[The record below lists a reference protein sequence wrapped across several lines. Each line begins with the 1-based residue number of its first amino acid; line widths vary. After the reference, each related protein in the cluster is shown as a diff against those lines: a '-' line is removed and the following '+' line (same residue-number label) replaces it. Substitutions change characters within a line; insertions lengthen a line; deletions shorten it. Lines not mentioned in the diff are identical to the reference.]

1 MDWIQLSLQ
10 IERNQA
16 DLVSEVL
23 MGLGSISITFS
34 DTFDNAIYEPPVGQT
49 PLWKNVTINALFH
62 SDVNQKYIKS
72 SVIELCGVELLTF
85 NVLKDRAWKDEFKKD
100 FHAMQFGK
108 NLWICPSWEE
118 QAQLPSDAIVI
129 NMNPGLAFG
138 TGNHQTTDL
147 CLQYLDANPPKNLN
161 VIDFGCGAGV
171 LAIAAAK
178 LGAKSVLAID
188 NDPQAVHATR
198 ENVIHNQCENI
209 ITTMHSEEES
219 DFGKC
224 DVLVAN
230 ILTNPLIELVSLF
243 AKLVRPN
250 GSLVLSGILKEQSDM
265 IVSCYAQYFSNLEI
279 SNKDEW
285 CRVCGTRQY

>member
-1 MDWIQLSLQ
+1 MDWLRLSLQ

-23 MGLGSISITFS
+23 MGLGSISITYS
-34 DTFDNAIYEPPVGQT
+34 DTFDNAIYEPPIGHM

-62 SDVNQKYIKS
+62 YDVDQKHIKT
-72 SVIELCGVELLTF
+72 SVLEICNVEVLNF
-85 NVLKDRAWKDEFKKD
+85 NVLKDRVWEDEFKKD
-100 FHAMQFGK
+100 FHSMHFGK
-108 NLWICPSWEE
+108 SLWIYPSWEK
-118 QAQLPSDAIVI
+118 QSKLPSGAVVV

-138 TGNHQTTDL
+138 TGTHQTTDL

-161 VIDFGCGAGV
+161 VIDYGCGTGI

-198 ENVIHNQCENI
+198 ENVTHNQCENI
-209 ITTMHSEEES
+209 ITTMYSEEES

-224 DVLVAN
+224 DLLIAN
-230 ILTNPLIELVSLF
+230 ILTNPLIELVSLL

-250 GSLVLSGILKEQSDM
+250 GLLVLSGILKKQIDM

-285 CRVCGTRQY
+285 CRVCATRKY

>member
-16 DLVSEVL
+16 DLVSGVL
-23 MGLGSISITFS
+23 MGLGSISITYT

-62 SDVNQKYIKS
+62 SDVDQKHIKT
-72 SVIELCGVELLTF
+72 SVLEICTVEVLNF
-85 NVLKDRAWKDEFKKD
+85 NVLKDRVWEDEFKKD

-108 NLWICPSWEE
+108 NLWICPSWEK
-118 QAQLPSDAIVI
+118 QAQLPIGAVVV

-138 TGNHQTTDL
+138 TGTHQTTEL

-161 VIDFGCGAGV
+161 VIDYGCGTGI
-171 LAIAAAK
+171 LAIATAK

-198 ENVIHNQCENI
+198 ENVTHNQCENI
-209 ITTMHSEEES
+209 ITTMYCEEES

-224 DVLVAN
+224 DLLIAN

-250 GSLVLSGILKEQSDM
+250 GLLVLSGILKKQIDM
-265 IVSCYAQYFSNLEI
+265 IVNCYAQYFSNLEI

-285 CRVCGTRQY
+285 CRVCATRKY

>member
-23 MGLGSISITFS
+23 MGLGSISITYT

-49 PLWKNVTINALFH
+49 PLWKNVSINALFH
-62 SDVNQKYIKS
+62 SDVDQKHIKT
-72 SVIELCGVELLTF
+72 SVLEICTVEVLNF
-85 NVLKDRAWKDEFKKD
+85 NVLKDRVWEDECKKD
-100 FHAMQFGK
+100 FHAMQCGK
-108 NLWICPSWEE
+108 NLLICPSWEK
-118 QAQLPSDAIVI
+118 QAQLPSGAVVV

-138 TGNHQTTDL
+138 TGTHQTTDL

-161 VIDFGCGAGV
+161 VIDYGCGTGI
-171 LAIAAAK
+171 LAIATAK

-198 ENVIHNQCENI
+198 ENVTHNQCENI
-209 ITTMHSEEES
+209 ITTMHSEEERY
-219 DFGKC
+219 FGKC
-224 DVLVAN
+224 DLLIAN

-250 GSLVLSGILKEQSDM
+250 GLLVLSGILKKQIDM
-265 IVSCYAQYFSNLEI
+265 IVNCYAQYFSNLEI

-285 CRVCGTRQY
+285 CRVCATRKY

>member
-1 MDWIQLSLQ
+1 MNWIQLSLQ

-23 MGLGSISITFS
+23 MGLGSISITYS

-72 SVIELCGVELLTF
+72 SVIELCGIELLTF
-85 NVLKDRAWKDEFKKD
+85 NVLKDRAWEEEFKKD

-118 QAQLPSDAIVI
+118 QTQLPTDAIVI

-188 NDPQAVHATR
+188 NDLQAVHATR

-224 DVLVAN
+224 DLLIAN

>member
-10 IERNQA
+10 IKRNQA

-23 MGLGSISITFS
+23 MGLGSISITYS
-34 DTFDNAIYEPPVGQT
+34 DAFDNAIYEPPVGHM
-49 PLWKNVTINALFH
+49 PLWENVTINALFH
-62 SDVNQKYIKS
+62 SNVNQKYIKS
-72 SVIELCGVELLTF
+72 SVIELCGVEVLTF
-85 NVLKDRAWKDEFKKD
+85 NVLKDRVWEEECKKD
-100 FHAMQFGK
+100 FHAMQFGTS
-108 NLWICPSWEE
+108 LWICPSWEE
-118 QAQLPSDAIVI
+118 QAQLPSNAIVI

-138 TGNHQTTDL
+138 TGTHQTTDL
-147 CLQYLDANPPKNLN
+147 CLQYLDANPPKNLK

-198 ENVIHNQCENI
+198 ENVADNQCENI

-224 DVLVAN
+224 DLLVAN

-250 GSLVLSGILKEQSDM
+250 GLLVLSGILKEQIDM
-265 IVSCYAQYFSNLEI
+265 IVNCYAQYFSNLEI

-285 CRVCGTRQY
+285 CRVCGTRKY

>member
-1 MDWIQLSLQ
+1 M
-10 IERNQA
+10 
-16 DLVSEVL
+16 
-23 MGLGSISITFS
+23 
-34 DTFDNAIYEPPVGQT
+34 
-49 PLWKNVTINALFH
+49 
-62 SDVNQKYIKS
+62 
-72 SVIELCGVELLTF
+72 IELCDVELLTF
-85 NVLKDRAWKDEFKKD
+85 NILKDRAWEEEFKKD

-108 NLWICPSWEE
+108 NLWICSSWEE
-118 QAQLPSDAIVI
+118 QAQVPSDAIVI

-188 NDPQAVHATR
+188 NDLQAVHATR
-198 ENVIHNQCENI
+198 ENVTHNQCENI
-209 ITTMHSEEES
+209 ITTLHSEEES

-230 ILTNPLIELVSLF
+230 ILSNPLIELVSLF

>member
-10 IERNQA
+10 IERHQA
-16 DLVSEVL
+16 DLTSEVL
-23 MGLGSISITFS
+23 MGLGSISITYS

-49 PLWKNVTINALFH
+49 PLWKNLTINALFN
-62 SDVNQKYIKS
+62 SDVNQKNIKIS
-72 SVIELCGVELLTF
+72 LSEICNIEVLSFNLLKGR
-85 NVLKDRAWKDEFKKD
+85 VWEEEFKKD
-100 FHAMQFGK
+100 FRAMQFGK

-118 QAQLPSDAIVI
+118 QTQLPTDSIVI

-188 NDPQAVHATR
+188 NDLQAVHATR

-224 DVLVAN
+224 DVLVSN

-285 CRVCGTRQY
+285 CRVCGTRKY

>member
-1 MDWIQLSLQ
+1 MNWIQLSLQ

-23 MGLGSISITFS
+23 MGLGSISITYL

-49 PLWKNVTINALFH
+49 PLWKNVSINALFH
-62 SDVNQKYIKS
+62 SDVDQKHIKT
-72 SVIELCGVELLTF
+72 SVLEICTVEVLNF
-85 NVLKDRAWKDEFKKD
+85 NVLKDRVWEDEFKKD

-108 NLWICPSWEE
+108 NLWICPSWEK
-118 QAQLPSDAIVI
+118 QAQLPIGAVVV

-138 TGNHQTTDL
+138 TGTHQTTEL

-161 VIDFGCGAGV
+161 VIDYGCGTGI
-171 LAIAAAK
+171 LAIATAK

-198 ENVIHNQCENI
+198 ENVTHNQCENI
-209 ITTMHSEEES
+209 ITTMYCEEES

-224 DVLVAN
+224 DLLIAN

-250 GSLVLSGILKEQSDM
+250 GLLVLSGILKKQIDM
-265 IVSCYAQYFSNLEI
+265 IVNCYAQYFSNLEI

-285 CRVCGTRQY
+285 CRVCATRKY